1 MVIKKG
7 NFFNNSST
15 HSEVEILQNNH
26 DNCGKIR
33 NGYKPK
39 NPLPFQFSDNSTH
52 TPIIEIGR
60 NGYKHKIPVTH
71 KISDTISHGRD
82 IEFDCGNYS
91 ISTSTETGTSN
102 TDCNLSWDY
111 ERKYIAIIS
120 GWKLLFNPFTNKVKN
135 SQTYFKNLTVLTPQD
150 FKNMSGHFSFLIFR
164 RVNQPD
170 RKGLLKPC
178 ELICLLVKIF

>member
-15 HSEVEILQNNH
+15 RSEIEILQNNH
-26 DNCGKIR
+26 ENSGKMR

-39 NPLPFQFSDNSTH
+39 NPLSFQFSDSTH

-71 KISDTISHGRD
+71 KISDISSHGQD
-82 IEFDCGNYS
+82 IEFECANFS
-91 ISTSTETGTSN
+91 ISTSTETGTSS

-111 ERKYIAIIS
+111 ERKYIASISVWELVFNFFIHKVNSFMTEVPII
-120 GWKLLFNPFTNKVKN
+120 
-135 SQTYFKNLTVLTPQD
+135 
-150 FKNMSGHFSFLIFR
+150 M
-164 RVNQPD
+164 
-170 RKGLLKPC
+170 KP
-178 ELICLLVKIF
+178 VH